1 MKRIIE
7 LIKKNKHILLLLYWP
22 FHFIWYELL
31 RIYSDNMPNFYLV
44 SSSIDQY
51 IPFCEWF
58 VIPYVS
64 WYFYIA
70 VVLLYTAF
78 KGKQEF
84 LRANGMIMGCMFVSI
99 LISTILP
106 NGLADGIR
114 PDFNTLGRDN
124 LLIELVKY
132 LYSIDSPPRVVMP
145 SMHAGVAAAL
155 FVVVAKC
162 KALKGK
168 VWVKVGSFVLS
179 LLICLSIVFIKQHSI
194 LDGIA
199 GIVLVVPIYFAV
211 YHWIYKDKKIEC
223 CSLANSIKS

>member
-1 MKRIIE
+1 MNKVKE

-22 FHFIWYELL
+22 FHFTWYELL
-31 RIYSDNMPNFYLV
+31 RLHSDTMPNYYIV
-44 SSSIDQY
+44 SSSIDKY

-58 VIPYVS
+58 VLPYFV

-70 VVLLYTAF
+70 VVLVYTAF
-78 KGKQEF
+78 KGKKEF

-106 NGLADGIR
+106 NGLAEWIR
-114 PDFNTLGRDN
+114 PDFAALGRDN
-124 LLIELVKY
+124 ILIDFVKY

-155 FVVVAKC
+155 FVVVANC
-162 KALKGK
+162 KALKGRI
-168 VWVKVGSFVLS
+168 WVKTASFVLS
-179 LLICLSIVFIKQHSI
+179 FLICLSIVFIKQHSI
-194 LDGIA
+194 LDGIV

-211 YHWIYKDKKIEC
+211 YHWIYKDKPTE
-223 CSLANSIKS
+223 

>member
-1 MKRIIE
+1 
-7 LIKKNKHILLLLYWP
+7 LLLYWP
-22 FHFIWYELL
+22 VHFTWYELL
-31 RIYSDNMPNFYLV
+31 RIYSDRMPNFYLI
-44 SSSIDQY
+44 SSPIDQH

-58 VIPYVS
+58 VIPYVL
-64 WYFYIA
+64 WYAYIA

-99 LISTILP
+99 LICTVLP

-114 PDFNTLGRDN
+114 PDFEALGRDN
-124 LLIELVKY
+124 LLIDLVKY

-162 KALKGK
+162 KALRGK
-168 VWVKVGSFVLS
+168 FWVKLASFVLS
-179 LLICLSIVFIKQHSI
+179 LLICMSIVFIKQHSI

-199 GIVLVVPIYFAV
+199 GIALVIPIYFAV
-211 YHWIYKDKKIEC
+211 YHWIYKNKETDA
-223 CSLANSIKS
+223 SQIKPPRK